1 MSLGRLLAN
10 IRLSDARDTGADCT
24 SLFRPSVA
32 RLFRLRRWPYWTI
45 TSYLQLPLLDGFCE
59 NDEWAAAFDL
69 VAIESPIIPLK
80 LLNYIDHNPQLP
92 SNSSVKTSELG
103 RSHGQH
109 HRHQGQ

>member
-1 MSLGRLLAN
+1 MSKRSTERVEELLHGRVALDVRGVDEFGRLLAN

-69 VAIESPIIPLK
+69 VAIESPII
-80 LLNYIDHNPQLP
+80 
-92 SNSSVKTSELG
+92 SSQVVEL
-103 RSHGQH
+103 H
-109 HRHQGQ
+109 